1 MTYLALAFSSLK
13 ASTFSVVRLW
23 KSFRWAILR
32 SLIACLQ
39 ASMNKGTLHGLFIFY
54 KHRTDLGM
62 VLFAISVR
70 VSVNW
75 AIGSSDRV
83 NSSDNRDTHT
93 VRKDIQSALSNFK
106 CSAEDSSS
114 LREVSGINGKW
125 SLPQKSLWVS
135 QSNSSARDGSQ
146 TNISGTVKEWLLWCL
161 YVGSPVFRRQRL

>member
-54 KHRTDLGM
+54 KHRIDLGM

-93 VRKDIQSALSNFK
+93 VRKDIQSALSNLQ
-106 CSAEDSSS
+106 CSAAGSSS
-114 LREVSGINGKW
+114 LREVLW
-125 SLPQKSLWVS
+125 S
-135 QSNSSARDGSQ
+135 
-146 TNISGTVKEWLLWCL
+146 
-161 YVGSPVFRRQRL
+161 VGSDHFRKDHYGLAIQIQVQVMGHKWDRYIRNSKGVMTVVSVYRFTGV